1 VKIERLALPVLPV
14 ARDALVLSGRKN
26 RQWMPIFSG
35 CGRGDIVYQCPDAFR
50 DVASEGVFSDIE
62 GHFRTGSEVLFF
74 EEYSE

>member
-1 VKIERLALPVLPV
+1 
-14 ARDALVLSGRKN
+14 
-26 RQWMPIFSG
+26 
-35 CGRGDIVYQCPDAFR
+35 VYQCPDAFR